1 MKTDI
6 NRNISNGVAEDQKE
20 GKEIMLKYDANI
32 KVIFTIP
39 LKMFC
44 AQKCHIIPLFFIAT
58 SMQNVYVVVKNS
70 GKTFSV
76 STVRLKYVI
85 KISLQR

>member
-44 AQKCHIIPLFFIAT
+44 AQKCHNARVNTPLFYC
-58 SMQNVYVVVKNS
+58 NVNAKCLCSCQKFWQDIFCQYC
-70 GKTFSV
+70 
-76 STVRLKYVI
+76 
-85 KISLQR
+85 